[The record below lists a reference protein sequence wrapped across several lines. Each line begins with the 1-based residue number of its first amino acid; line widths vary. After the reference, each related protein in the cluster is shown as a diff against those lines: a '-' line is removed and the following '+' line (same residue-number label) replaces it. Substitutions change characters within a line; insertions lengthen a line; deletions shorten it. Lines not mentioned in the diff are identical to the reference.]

1 MMSDYEVHLSNED
14 SSSDFYV
21 ILHGPS
27 DSPYTGGTWK
37 IHVTLPTEYPYKSPS
52 IGFCNKVFHP
62 NVDVKSG
69 SVCVDVLNQT
79 WSPMFGNDCHSYS
92 CELAADRVCPDLVNI
107 FSVFLPQLLM
117 YPNAHDPLNGEA
129 GALYIQDREA
139 YHKRV
144 RWGSVH
150 SGLRCCLPHHCNRE
164 FVEKY
169 AMEKPKLGDSSPK
182 QEPVPVPMVTVASDE
197 EFSDVENDLEMEL

>member
-1 MMSDYEVHLSNED
+1 MTSPSSKRRDMDVMRLMMSDYEVHLSNED

-79 WSPMFGNDCHSYS
+79 WSPMF
-92 CELAADRVCPDLVNI
+92 DLVNI

-144 RWGSVH
+144 R
-150 SGLRCCLPHHCNRE
+150 E

-182 QEPVPVPMVTVASDE
+182 QEPVPGPMVTVASDE